1 MMADYTGTDRRHL
14 EVAVDQLEKSHAG
27 LERSYIEQS
36 RIVSQLLTISENNTN
51 AMSRLEAWMS
61 AHEVDYRTVRERL
74 LSQEITGESVVKQM
88 AVLNVTI
95 ETTLKAYLADRNRA
109 VGGWFTVA
117 AVSGALVA
125 AVALLVGAKSLG
137 LF

>member
-1 MMADYTGTDRRHL
+1 MGDYTGTDRRHL

-27 LERSYIEQS
+27 LERSYAEQS
-36 RIVSQLLTISENNTN
+36 RIVSQLLIISENNTN
-51 AMSRLEAWMS
+51 AMSRLEAWVS

-74 LSQEITGESVVKQM
+74 LSQEITGENVVRQM
-88 AVLNVTI
+88 AALSTTI
-95 ETTLKAYLADRNRA
+95 EATMKAYLADRNRA

-117 AVSGALVA
+117 AVSGAVVSL
-125 AVALLVGAKSLG
+125 VALLVGAKSLG